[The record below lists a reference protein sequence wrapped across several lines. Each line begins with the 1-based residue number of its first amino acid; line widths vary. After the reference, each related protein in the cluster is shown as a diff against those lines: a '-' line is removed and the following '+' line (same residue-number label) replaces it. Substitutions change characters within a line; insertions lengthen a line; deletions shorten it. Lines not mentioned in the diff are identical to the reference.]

1 MRIFV
6 TDTVIGEESQK
17 MKNLTMICV
26 ILEKISKLHH
36 NFRSFVIGQNKSR
49 TFRYPPTPAG
59 LIQKRAMSTFF
70 FEALQLELSE
80 KKVFKW
86 PNRSFRGQGGVAG
99 ASSCYILFQSQSI
112 ASLLCLEWMR
122 MLIPDSVQI
131 SPIYDLHLEQSQA
144 L

>member
-1 MRIFV
+1 MLLS
-6 TDTVIGEESQK
+6 G
-17 MKNLTMICV
+17 KNIKRGKLDHD
-26 ILEKISKLHH
+26 LRHLGEKISKLHH

-86 PNRSFRGQGGVAG
+86 PNRSFRG
-99 ASSCYILFQSQSI
+99 
-112 ASLLCLEWMR
+112 
-122 MLIPDSVQI
+122 
-131 SPIYDLHLEQSQA
+131 
-144 L
+144 